1 MHQPMH
7 DQFLPQTAAS
17 PAIAAVAQ
25 TRVFDS
31 IRDIGRDA
39 WNKCFAGEVEDYD
52 CLLAIEE
59 AGIAGFAF
67 RYVTVVENG
76 RLLAAM
82 PAFLTDYQLD
92 TTLEEGRLRQILR
105 RIRQTYARFLTL
117 KLACLGSPC
126 TENGVTGFH
135 PDLPEPRKAEL
146 FSLLLSGFERY
157 AKANGCSLMGIKDV
171 PEPTTAAFGAIFLDR
186 AFAGIP
192 GLPTAWLDINFD
204 SIDTYM
210 SRLSSGTRKDMRRKM
225 KSFEKIRIENR
236 SDFGTM
242 LPQVMAL
249 YHDTRNR
256 SEWQFEELTAD
267 YFDGVLRHM
276 QGRSFCTF
284 YYAGDQLLAA
294 NLLVHDG
301 NTLIDK
307 FFCMNSA
314 EGRAYNLY
322 YLSWFTNLRHCLE
335 HGMTR
340 YQSGQAYYENK
351 IRLGSQLTRNTMYF
365 KHRNPVVQWALR
377 LASPLFAADETLK
390 DSA

>member
-1 MHQPMH
+1 MLQPMH
-7 DQFLPQTAAS
+7 DHALQFAPVSSKLS
-17 PAIAAVAQ
+17 AVAQ
-25 TRVFDS
+25 TRVFES
-31 IRDIGRDA
+31 IRDIGSEA
-39 WNKCFAGEVEDYD
+39 WNACFADEVEDYD
-52 CLLAIEE
+52 CLLAIED

-105 RIRQTYARFLTL
+105 RIRQHFTRFLTL

-126 TENGVTGFH
+126 TENGVAGFH
-135 PDLPEPRKAEL
+135 PSVLERRKSDL
-146 FSLLLSGFERY
+146 FSLLLSGFEHY
-157 AKANGCSLMGIKDV
+157 ARTNGCSLIGIKDV
-171 PEPTTAAFGAIFLDR
+171 PEPVTKTFEAVFNSR

-192 GLPTAWLDINFD
+192 GLPTAWLNVDFD

-210 SRLSSGTRKDMRRKM
+210 ARLSSGTRKDMRRKM
-225 KSFEKIRIENR
+225 KSFDHVRIENKA
-236 SDFGTM
+236 DFGDL

-256 SEWQFEELTAD
+256 SEWQFEELTPE
-267 YFDGVLRHM
+267 YFAGILRQMH
-276 QGRSFCTF
+276 GRSFCTF
-284 YYAGDQLLAA
+284 YYVGDQLLAC
-294 NLLVHDG
+294 NLLVHNE

-314 EGRAYNLY
+314 EGRAHNLY

-335 HGMTR
+335 QGMTR

-390 DSA
+390 DAS

>member
-1 MHQPMH
+1 MPQPMH
-7 DQFLPQTAAS
+7 DHVLQHAPISAK
-17 PAIAAVAQ
+17 IAVVAQ
-25 TRVFDS
+25 TRIFES

-39 WNKCFAGEVEDYD
+39 WDKCFASEVEDYG
-52 CLLAIEE
+52 CLLAIED

-67 RYVTVVENG
+67 RYVTVIENG
-76 RLLAAM
+76 QLLAAM

-92 TTLEEGRLRQILR
+92 TTLEEGRLRQVLR
-105 RIRQTYARFLTL
+105 RIRQTFSRFLTL

-126 TENGVTGFH
+126 TENGIVGFH
-135 PDLPEPRKAEL
+135 PDVLERRKADL
-146 FSLLLSGFERY
+146 YSQLLSGFEHY
-157 AKANGCSLMGIKDV
+157 SKANGCSLIGIKDV
-171 PEPTTAAFGAIFLDR
+171 PEPATNAFSTVFSDHE
-186 AFAGIP
+186 FAGIP
-192 GLPTAWLDINFD
+192 GLPTAWLDIDFD
-204 SIDTYM
+204 SIETYM
-210 SRLSSGTRKDMRRKM
+210 LRLSSGTRKDMRRKM
-225 KSFEKIRIENR
+225 KSFDKIRVEKR
-236 SDFGTM
+236 TDFANL

-256 SEWQFEELTAD
+256 SEWQFEELTSD
-267 YFDGVLRHM
+267 YFSGILSQM

-322 YLSWFTNLRHCLE
+322 YLSWFTNLRHCFD

-365 KHRNPVVQWALR
+365 KHRNPVIQWALR

-390 DSA
+390 DGA

>member
-1 MHQPMH
+1 MLQPMH
-7 DQFLPQTAAS
+7 DHVVQHVAAS
-17 PAIAAVAQ
+17 SKIAVIAQ
-25 TRVFDS
+25 ARVFES
-31 IRDIGRDA
+31 IRAIGRDA
-39 WNKCFAGEVEDYD
+39 WNKCFPDEVEDYD

-59 AGIAGFAF
+59 AGISGFAF
-67 RYVTVVENG
+67 RYVTVMENG
-76 RLLAAM
+76 QLLAAM

-105 RIRQTYARFLTL
+105 HVRRAFPRFLTL

-126 TENGVTGFH
+126 TENGVAGFH
-135 PDLPEPRKAEL
+135 PNVLERRKADL
-146 FSLLLSGFERY
+146 FSQLLRGFEHY
-157 AKANGCSLMGIKDV
+157 AKTNDCSLIGIKDV
-171 PEPTTAAFGAIFLDR
+171 PEPATQTYGGVFADH

-192 GLPTAWLDINFD
+192 GLPTAWLNIDFD
-204 SIDTYM
+204 AIDTYM
-210 SRLSSGTRKDMRRKM
+210 ARLSSGTRKDMRRKM
-225 KSFEKIRIENR
+225 KSFDKIRVEKR
-236 SDFGTM
+236 TDFGTM
-242 LPQVMAL
+242 LPEVMAL

-256 SEWQFEELTAD
+256 SEWQFEELTSD
-267 YFDGVLRHM
+267 YFAGILRQM

-284 YYAGDQLLAA
+284 YYADDQLLAA

-322 YLSWFTNLRHCLE
+322 YLSWFTNLRHCLD
-335 HGMTR
+335 HGIKR

-365 KHRNPVVQWALR
+365 KHRNPVIQWALR
-377 LASPLFAADETLK
+377 LASPLFAADETLR
-390 DSA
+390 DGA